1 MSAADPHAL
10 LELAVRSAHAA
21 GALLVDR
28 FHRTAS
34 GVSTKSSQTDPV
46 SDADRDAESL
56 IAGLLRGARPDDAIV
71 GEEGA
76 GATGGSGLEWIVDP
90 LDGTVN
96 FLYGIPQW
104 AVSIACRDD
113 RGALTAVVHDPVRGE
128 TFSAVRGRGCTL
140 DGAVLR
146 LREPPPL
153 ARALVGTGFS
163 YVAAERERQTAIFA
177 RVLPRARDVRRAG
190 SAALDLAWVAAGR
203 LDAFYEH
210 GSGRVGPRR
219 GRPPRAGSGGS
230 DPASAGLGGIARGR
244 ARGLRGA
251 RRRARAP
258 APGTRGVSDVPQ
270 VAVLGAALDLGQG
283 RRGVDMGPSAIRYA
297 ELVGRLAELGLGVHD
312 LGTVAEDP
320 IEALDAGDDRAKYLD
335 EILVVCN
342 EIAGHVE
349 ASSRAGE
356 LPLVLGG
363 DHSLALGVFGGLA
376 RVHGPVATV
385 WFDAHADCNTPATT
399 PSGNVHGMG
408 LSGALGWGGE
418 RFSGGRWPAP
428 SVDEDRAVLIG
439 VRALDP
445 GERERLRESRVRVY
459 TMSEIDRL
467 GMEAVIR
474 GALERV
480 AGAAHVHVSLD
491 MDVMDPFWAPGVGT
505 AVRGGI
511 SYREAHLAMELL
523 AESGAVDSLE
533 VVEVNPILDRE
544 NMTGQL
550 AVELICSALGQRIL

>member
-1 MSAADPHAL
+1 M
-10 LELAVRSAHAA
+10 
-21 GALLVDR
+21 
-28 FHRTAS
+28 
-34 GVSTKSSQTDPV
+34 
-46 SDADRDAESL
+46 
-56 IAGLLRGARPDDAIV
+56 
-71 GEEGA
+71 
-76 GATGGSGLEWIVDP
+76 
-90 LDGTVN
+90 
-96 FLYGIPQW
+96 
-104 AVSIACRDD
+104 
-113 RGALTAVVHDPVRGE
+113 
-128 TFSAVRGRGCTL
+128 
-140 DGAVLR
+140 
-146 LREPPPL
+146 
-153 ARALVGTGFS
+153 
-163 YVAAERERQTAIFA
+163 
-177 RVLPRARDVRRAG
+177 
-190 SAALDLAWVAAGR
+190 
-203 LDAFYEH
+203 
-210 GSGRVGPRR
+210 
-219 GRPPRAGSGGS
+219 
-230 DPASAGLGGIARGR
+230 
-244 ARGLRGA
+244 
-251 RRRARAP
+251 
-258 APGTRGVSDVPQ
+258 SDVPQ

-418 RFSGGRWPAP
+418 RFSGSRWPAP